1 MKGRKVQRFAARTV
15 LLVGEGDAE
24 ENFLRHLKSL
34 YVSRSSGVAVT
45 IKNARGKGALHVV
58 DYARRQ
64 RLNAAFDVTA
74 ALLDTDKDWSAAT
87 AKTAQ
92 QAKVHV
98 LPCTPC
104 LEAMLLSIKGIAV
117 HGLNT
122 DQLKK
127 RFEQRFDTSA
137 SHMTLDKE
145 FDLAS
150 IDACL
155 KVQPQMKRLV
165 HLLKHAE
172 MID

>member
-1 MKGRKVQRFAARTV
+1 MKRKQAQRFAARTV

-24 ENFLRHLKSL
+24 ESFLRHLKSL
-34 YVSRSSGVAVT
+34 YVARGSGVAVT

-87 AKTAQ
+87 AKLAL

-98 LPCTPC
+98 IPCTPC

-117 HGLNT
+117 QGLNT

-127 RFEQRFDTSA
+127 RFEQRFDRPA
-137 SHMTLDKE
+137 SHMAWDQE
-145 FDLAS
+145 FALAS

-155 KVQPQMKRLV
+155 KDQREMKRLV
-165 HLLKHAE
+165 HLLQNAE
-172 MID
+172 VIG